1 MLVRWLSLAIVPI
14 IILLT
19 PVPAGLTPEAWKIFA
34 VYCAA
39 ILGLILRPASE
50 SVVMITVIAFGSLI
64 VPVGKMLSGYA
75 STTVWLVFSA
85 FLISQAFADTGL
97 GKRVA
102 YLLIGRFGKSAMGLV
117 YSETITDFLLSPAT
131 PSNTARSGG
140 IVYPIFRNVASALGS
155 EPGPTGRKIG
165 SFLTLSTYGISM
177 STSALFITAC
187 APNVLTVAFAKNIMK
202 VDISWMQWM
211 VAFIVPGLLVL
222 IAVPYII
229 YKMYPPEMTRISNA
243 GELSRQGLAEL
254 GPITSK
260 EKLLIV
266 VFILAIIG
274 WATGNITKI
283 DATVIALLFFSICA
297 IFKLISWDNVLKN
310 TGAWSTLI
318 WYGAIIGLSG
328 ILAQA
333 KFFTWLAKL
342 TADNVHLAGFNVYLV
357 LFTLVVISLLVR
369 YIFASMGAYV
379 GAFIPVLF
387 TIGLAAQAP
396 AMPLALLIASSAAYG
411 CLLTHYGGAVGPV
424 LFGTGYVDQKTWWKV
439 GAVLAAFNVAVYM
452 IIGLPY
458 WKIIGLW

>member
-1 MLVRWLSLAIVPI
+1 MLVRWLTLAIVPI

-34 VYCAA
+34 VYCAS

-50 SVVMITVIAFGSLI
+50 SVVMITVIAFGSLV

-165 SFLTLSTYGISM
+165 AFLTLSTYGISM

>member
-1 MLVRWLSLAIVPI
+1 MLGWLAIAAVPAL
-14 IILLT
+14 ILVS
-19 PVPAGLTPEAWKIFA
+19 PVPAGLTQEAWKIFA

-39 ILGLILRPASE
+39 ILGLIIRPASE
-50 SVVMITVIAFGSLI
+50 SVVMITVIAFGAFI
-64 VPVGKMLSGYA
+64 VPVGKLLSGYA
-75 STTVWLVFSA
+75 TTIVWLVFSA

-97 GKRVA
+97 GKRLA
-102 YLLIGRFGKSAMGLV
+102 YILVGRFGKSALGLV
-117 YSETITDFLLSPAT
+117 YSQAITDFLISPAT

-165 SFLTLSTYGISM
+165 SFLTLSMYGISM

-187 APNVLTVAFAKNIMK
+187 APNVLTVAFAKNILK
-202 VDISWMQWM
+202 VEITWMQWM
-211 VAFIVPGLLVL
+211 LAFLVPGMMALV
-222 IAVPYII
+222 AVPYII
-229 YKMYPPEMTRISNA
+229 YRLYPPEMKQIADSA
-243 GELSRQGLAEL
+243 ELSRKGLAEL
-254 GPITSK
+254 GPITVK
-260 EKLLIV
+260 EKLLILFFV
-266 VFILAIIG
+266 LAVLG

-283 DATVIALLFFSICA
+283 DATVVALLFFSLCA
-297 IFKLISWDNVLKN
+297 VFKLISWDNVLANK
-310 TGAWSTLI
+310 GAWSTLI

-333 KFFTWLAKL
+333 KFFVWLAKL
-342 TADNVHLAGFNVYLV
+342 TATHIQLTGFNPTLV
-357 LFTLVVISLLVR
+357 LFVILIISLLVR

-396 AMPLALLIASSAAYG
+396 AMPLALLIAGSAAYG

-439 GAVLAAFNVAVYM
+439 GAVLAVFNVAVYM

-458 WKIIGLW
+458 WKMLGLW

>member
-1 MLVRWLSLAIVPI
+1 MLVRWLTLAIIPI
-14 IILLT
+14 LILLI

-50 SVVMITVIAFGSLI
+50 SVVMITVIAFGSLV

-117 YSETITDFLLSPAT
+117 YSEAITDFLLSPAT

-229 YKMYPPEMTRISNA
+229 YKMYPPEMTRISNS

-283 DATVIALLFFSICA
+283 DATVIALLFFSVCA

-387 TIGLAAQAP
+387 TIGIAAQAP

-439 GAVLAAFNVAVYM
+439 GAVLAAFNVVVYM
-452 IIGLPY
+452 VIGLPY